1 MNHLD
6 HIYDLSFIYNVFEN
20 NLNNLNSKSFKFVYL
35 KPNENKISKYK
46 KNYLYFKSNLS
57 SSQKIFYFSTSY
69 FMFLPLFFTFFY
81 KFLNFNINEHQYK
94 IIAPYIFFISGILS
108 IIHWGNYN
116 PGSYVQ
122 KLDIIFVLLD
132 LTSITY
138 DYYNILN
145 KSSFFKKMYI
155 FYIFLILLIY
165 IFELYYKKYFNYLN
179 IDYDLSVIGF
189 YAHALL
195 RLLVFNYILTTIIKF
210 DNIFQY
216 ILFFLNSFILCF
228 ICYYITEI
236 YFNNNTNITNYDLI
250 LFSILGIFLCICYS
264 LITKIIMNLTKNIM
278 CII

>member
-1 MNHLD
+1 MNYLN

-20 NLNNLNSKSFKFVYL
+20 NLNNLNRKSFKFVYL
-35 KPNENKISKYK
+35 KTNENKISKYK

-69 FMFLPLFFTFFY
+69 FMFVPLFCTFFY
-81 KFLNFNINEHQYK
+81 KFLNFNINEHLYK
-94 IIAPYIFFISGILS
+94 IIAPYILFVSGLLS

-132 LTSITY
+132 LTSTTY

-145 KSSFFKKMYI
+145 KSSFLKKMYI
-155 FYIFLILLIY
+155 FYLFLILFIC

-179 IDYDLSVIGF
+179 IDYDVYVIGF

-195 RLLVFNYILTTIIKF
+195 RILGFNYILTTIIKF

-216 ILFFLNSFILCF
+216 ISFFFNIFVMCF

-236 YFNNNTNITNYDLI
+236 YFNNNKNITNYDLI
-250 LFSILGIFLCICYS
+250 LFSILGIFLCVCYL
-264 LITKIIMNLTKNIM
+264 LIITIIMNLTKNIM